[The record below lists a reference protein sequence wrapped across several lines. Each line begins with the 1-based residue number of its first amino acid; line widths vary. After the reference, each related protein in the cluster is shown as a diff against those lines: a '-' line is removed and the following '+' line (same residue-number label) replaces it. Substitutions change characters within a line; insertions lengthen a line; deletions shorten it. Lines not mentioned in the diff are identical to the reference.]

1 MLKLDTRGGAKTTLG
16 RRTMGRGATRTVLVC
31 PMADWTAEVI
41 LGWREARILAI
52 KSDWEVLVLLDA
64 ETPLETAW
72 SSTPARGPSQPT
84 GTFLISTAP
93 FCSLVSCL
101 KPSGPGLVVD
111 GDQGSSRVDVVVGPG
126 HSITIPEQKSGAF
139 LMPLL
144 PGLGVF
150 DTPSDSIQ
158 CLNFAKK

>member
-1 MLKLDTRGGAKTTLG
+1 MEPARAELTAEEILGERELITELTIPLWSTEALLLKLDRRGGAKTTLG
-16 RRTMGRGATRTVLVC
+16 RRTTGLGATRTVLVC

-84 GTFLISTAP
+84 GMFLISTAP

-101 KPSGPGLVVD
+101 KPSGPA
-111 GDQGSSRVDVVVGPG
+111 S
-126 HSITIPEQKSGAF
+126 
-139 LMPLL
+139 
-144 PGLGVF
+144 
-150 DTPSDSIQ
+150 
-158 CLNFAKK
+158 

>member
-1 MLKLDTRGGAKTTLG
+1 MEPARAELTAEEILGERELITELTIPLWSTEALLDLAKLFWPKLDALGPNRAGATATLG
-16 RRTMGRGATRTVLVC
+16 RRAVIATGATTTGRGATRTVLVC
-31 PMADWTAEVI
+31 PMADWTAELI

-101 KPSGPGLVVD
+101 KPSGPA
-111 GDQGSSRVDVVVGPG
+111 S
-126 HSITIPEQKSGAF
+126 
-139 LMPLL
+139 
-144 PGLGVF
+144 
-150 DTPSDSIQ
+150 
-158 CLNFAKK
+158 